1 MDWEE
6 SSLPVVTIVTTVAL
20 NINAYHFL
28 TTTLPEKLIMK
39 VAGENQVLTTMQIL
53 FSHLARTVSDG
64 RRRLAIISLDP
75 TNPPNLIG
83 GVCQNT
89 L

>member
-1 MDWEE
+1 
-6 SSLPVVTIVTTVAL
+6 
-20 NINAYHFL
+20 
-28 TTTLPEKLIMK
+28 MK
-39 VAGENQVLTTMQIL
+39 VAEENQVLTTMQIL
-53 FSHLARTVSDG
+53 FFHLARTVLDG
-64 RRRLAIISLDP
+64 RGRLAITSLDP

>member
-20 NINAYHFL
+20 NINPYHFL
-28 TTTLPEKLIMK
+28 MTTLPEKLIMK

-53 FSHLARTVSDG
+53 FSDGESRTH
-64 RRRLAIISLDP
+64 RW
-75 TNPPNLIG
+75 PPR
-83 GVCQNT
+83 T